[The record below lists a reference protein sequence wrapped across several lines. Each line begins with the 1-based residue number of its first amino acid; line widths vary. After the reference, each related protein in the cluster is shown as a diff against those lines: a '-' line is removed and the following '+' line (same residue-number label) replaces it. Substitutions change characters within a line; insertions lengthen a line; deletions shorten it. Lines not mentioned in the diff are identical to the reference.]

1 MASPQPRSP
10 VQLAHFVVRT
20 RDMDALVEFYQKLL
34 GAEVVQ
40 RTKYMTF
47 LSYDDEHHRLAV
59 LSDPTALPKP
69 RAQPDAGSGSATAAA
84 PPAMA
89 CGFDHVAFTVS
100 SVGELLRRYR
110 ACKEI
115 GIKPLSCFH
124 HGIAVSMYYADPD
137 DNKIELLAQAFS
149 DMDQARA
156 LMRRPEFNRNPRG
169 PAFDPDALLQALEA
183 GKSETQL
190 LEQVAWKL

>member
-1 MASPQPRSP
+1 M
-10 VQLAHFVVRT
+10 QLAHFVVRT

-69 RAQPDAGSGSATAAA
+69 RAQPDSGSGSATAAA
-84 PPAMA
+84 PPAME

-156 LMRRPEFNRNPRG
+156 FMRRPEFNRNPRG
-169 PAFDPDALLQALEA
+169 PAFDPEALLQALED

-190 LEQVAWKL
+190 LEQLAWKL